1 MNDLHVS
8 KLTSKNRLK
17 QVEEQFRSWE
27 LADGKSLVSRTAKGT
42 RFVTISRE
50 YGCAG
55 FRIGDTLTEVLN
67 SDLPPGQPKW
77 TVYDRKLVDEVC
89 HCHSLSRVLVESLD
103 EQRKYPFSDYITGL
117 FTGEPSTI
125 QIFKKCAESIFQLA
139 SNGRVILI
147 GRASSLITNKLTGG
161 LHVRIIAPLEWRVK
175 QVAAYENISRLEDSR
190 KLVEKMDKERGKYA
204 KDFLGKNLKD
214 PAHYDL
220 IFNQQTLGVE
230 GIVQLILQAMAVKQ
244 SSTGQTALR

>member
-8 KLTSKNRLK
+8 NLTSKNRLK
-17 QVEEQFRSWE
+17 QVEEQFRTWE
-27 LADGKSLVSRTAKGT
+27 LVGGKGVSGKAARGT
-42 RFVTISRE
+42 RFLTLSRE

-55 FRIGDTLTEVLN
+55 FRIGDALTEVLN
-67 SDLPPGQPKW
+67 SDLPVGQPKW

-89 HCHSLSRVLVESLD
+89 HCHCLSRVLVESLD

-147 GRASSLITNKLTGG
+147 GRASALITSKLTGG
-161 LHVRIIAPLEWRVK
+161 LHVRIIAPLDWRIK
-175 QVAAYENISRLEDSR
+175 QVAAFENIGLLEDAR
-190 KLVEKMDKERGKYA
+190 KRVEKMDKERGKYA
-204 KDFLGKNLKD
+204 RDFLGKNLKD
-214 PAHYDL
+214 PANYDL
-220 IFNQQTLGVE
+220 MLNQQTLGVE
-230 GIVQLILQAMAVKQ
+230 GVVKLILQAMAVKQ
-244 SSTGQTALR
+244 AK